1 MSTFWDAFKRLQKPL
16 QWLTVVVIFAF
27 IGQRL
32 HQDWHQLSQY
42 KFQFQYSLL
51 LLSFLVLL
59 CRLFSLALGWKLILQ
74 KSSGY
79 SLSYLRANR
88 IWFLSQLG
96 KYAPGKVWMVLGR
109 IYLSQKESIS
119 KRVSSVSIVIEMIL
133 SVISSTIIFL
143 LSLVLKSKAK
153 FENDILFS
161 SLIVVAGVIA
171 LHPNLLK
178 KFSNFFLVRLKREPL
193 ELEIRYHEILL
204 LLTYYLAMWA
214 FFGLA
219 FYLFINSITS
229 VPISKLLIMTGIFA
243 VSWIIGFLALF
254 APGGLGVREGI
265 LAFFLSFYFPASV
278 AIMLSLLS
286 RLWITAAEIS
296 GIGISLIL
304 SKTLIERKR
313 ALR

>member
-1 MSTFWDAFKRLQKPL
+1 MVKWKRLQKPL

-32 HQDWHQLSQY
+32 HRDWHQISQY
-42 KFQFQYSLL
+42 KFQFQYPLL
-51 LLSFLVLL
+51 LFSFVVLL
-59 CRLFSLALGWKLILQ
+59 CRQFSAALGWKLILQ
-74 KSSGY
+74 KSGH
-79 SLSYLRANR
+79 SLNYLSATR

-96 KYAPGKVWMVLGR
+96 KYAPGKVWIVLGR

-133 SVISSTIIFL
+133 GVVSGTIIFL

-178 KFSNFFLVRLKREPL
+178 EFSNFFLVRLKREPL

-204 LLTYYLAMWA
+204 LLIYYLAMWF

-219 FYLFINSITS
+219 FHLFINSITL
-229 VPISKLLIMTGIFA
+229 VPISKLPIMTGIFSI
-243 VSWIIGFLALF
+243 SWVAGFLALF

-265 LAFFLSFYFPASV
+265 LAFFLSFYFPTSV
-278 AIMLSLLS
+278 AIVLSLLS
-286 RLWITAAEIS
+286 RLWITAVEMS

-304 SKTLIERKR
+304 NKILVKR
-313 ALR
+313 RRAR